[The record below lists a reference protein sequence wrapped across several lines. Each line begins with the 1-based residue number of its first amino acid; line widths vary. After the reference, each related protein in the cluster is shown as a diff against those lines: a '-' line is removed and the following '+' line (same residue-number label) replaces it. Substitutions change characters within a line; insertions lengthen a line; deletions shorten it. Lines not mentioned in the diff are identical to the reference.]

1 MTEDKQSTGMKGG
14 ETRRHAALKEAAFL
28 WAQQQGMRAAG
39 VEIGVPNCP
48 YRADV
53 AACEIG
59 RGEAAGSVVRSA
71 VFECKQSRSDLAND
85 NRGLEETLLRLEE
98 LRTRRLKLERLLAGH
113 FPHLRNGDS
122 LFAEYETVEIGELKH
137 EGYRRTVKEIR
148 ALEKRVYGGTK
159 FERML
164 RWRAA
169 NVFYLVI
176 PRSLLKVAHAPEGW
190 GILVAEDEALEVQD
204 TDGDEEAGCDLA
216 ELELVRRPA
225 WIDASVSAAGELLHR
240 IAVSGTWRR
249 NREWGIGWEEVRGGA
264 KGQKPELDDKT
275 SEPD

>member
-1 MTEDKQSTGMKGG
+1 VAAGTGKGG

-39 VEIGVPNCP
+39 VEIGVPHCP

-59 RGEAAGSVVRSA
+59 RDEAAGAVVRSA
-71 VFECKQSRSDLAND
+71 VFECKQSRADLAND
-85 NRGLEETLLRLEE
+85 NRGLEETLERLEE
-98 LRTRRLKLERLLAGH
+98 LRVRRLKLERLLAGH

-122 LFAEYETVEIGELKH
+122 LFAEYETVEIGDLKH
-137 EGYRRTVKEIR
+137 AGYRRTVKEIR

-164 RWRAA
+164 RWRVA

-176 PRSLLKVAHAPEGW
+176 PRSLQKLAHVPEGW
-190 GILVAEDEALEVQD
+190 GILVAEDEVLED
-204 TDGDEEAGCDLA
+204 RDRDEEVGPGLA
-216 ELELVRRPA
+216 ELVLIRRPA
-225 WIDASVSAAGELLHR
+225 WIDVSPGAGGELLYR

-249 NREWGIGWEEVRGGA
+249 NREWGIGWEQVRSSK
-264 KGQKPELDDKT
+264 KG
-275 SEPD
+275 

>member
-1 MTEDKQSTGMKGG
+1 MPNSPSSAITSRAKKGG

-39 VEIGVPNCP
+39 VEIGVPHCP

-59 RGEAAGSVVRSA
+59 KGDAAGAVVRSA
-71 VFECKQSRSDLAND
+71 VFECKQSKADLTND
-85 NRGLEETLLRLEE
+85 NRGLEETLERLEE
-98 LRTRRLKLERLLAGH
+98 LRARRLKLERLLAGH
-113 FPHLRNGDS
+113 FPHLRSGDS
-122 LFAEYETVEIGELKH
+122 LFAEYETVEIGDLKH

-164 RWRAA
+164 RWRVA

-176 PRSLLKVAHAPEGW
+176 PRSLLEVAHVPDGW
-190 GILVAEDEALEVQD
+190 GILVAEDEVLE
-204 TDGDEEAGCDLA
+204 DGDSGEGEGEPGLA
-216 ELELVRRPA
+216 ELDLFRRPA
-225 WIDASVSAAGELLHR
+225 WIDASKGAGVELLHR

-249 NREWGIGWEEVRGGA
+249 NREWGIGWEEVGGRR
-264 KGQKPELDDKT
+264 
-275 SEPD
+275 